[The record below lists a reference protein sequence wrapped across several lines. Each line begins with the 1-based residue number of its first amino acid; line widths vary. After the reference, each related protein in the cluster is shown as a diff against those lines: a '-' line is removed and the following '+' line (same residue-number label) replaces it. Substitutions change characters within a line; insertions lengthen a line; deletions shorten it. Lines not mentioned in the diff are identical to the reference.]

1 MHKKRRLSRCVPR
14 LSHFRATDTPHANR
28 ALAVTS
34 PPTPQIIHASMPL
47 TLRQLTTRRTIGF
60 ALPMP
65 GHFAPTRRRGRAA
78 AVPPFPCLLLL
89 LLLCSYQRASTLDIR
104 LDGRGNVRKSPLPYS
119 LQPVPEEGNKAGNPV
134 PADLMPFGPS
144 STAEE
149 AGAVAPV
156 HAPLDGKGVMPPPP
170 ITSPPP
176 APIELSEAEALKLKQ
191 ELYAKDMRR
200 GTIFDMDDA
209 PDDILEEAPV
219 GASMRTMEKPLDAA
233 PADGEAATEP
243 EAMTSASSMASSS
256 TAGAADEALMEQ
268 ETLVELAA
276 AENNGDDF
284 IVTAMR
290 SGAGSAGGRPG
301 GNVQAIRSA
310 ALAATALARQGVAA
324 AQRQAGVGAGAI
336 ASPAVLNM
344 PRPGLALLRVV
355 FVAFKRIGAMNVDFN
370 LPVSPGDRFGS
381 AVAVLLPAGDL
392 DSDYNTLEVVV
403 GAPGDHTY
411 MKRQGAV
418 FILSLANFGTTL
430 ANYRKIIPGEGVLAG
445 QACKYASFGTAVTS
459 LGDLNN
465 DGYAD
470 IAVGAPFQEDT
481 GVVYILFLAF
491 GGSVAKYI
499 KIGGCDKFGG
509 GVWGNPYFG
518 NPHYPSPLAI
528 GDEFGCS
535 IANIGDLNGD
545 GVPDLVVGAC
555 GDTDSKKGWAPGS
568 KGQEA
573 CVASGAI
580 YILFMNIDG
589 TVKYHRKISARS
601 GNLLIGPEPGDRF
614 GASVALVGH
623 RNGCTVIAV
632 GAPFADGAGHE
643 VGAVYVLELLQTGD
657 VKRFEILSSAYVPAP
672 PGSPRSQYMYMSA
685 PLASH
690 DYFGSAVA
698 ALDVDRD
705 GVCDLLVG
713 SRGLNQRTQDEG
725 AAFACYLDGVHG
737 GLLGWEQVASQ
748 SGVLVPVQPGEQF
761 GAAIA
766 VLDDLS
772 RNPSSL
778 IFVGAPGGCMD
789 AVGGAVYVL
798 RVQPIGG

>member
-1 MHKKRRLSRCVPR
+1 M
-14 LSHFRATDTPHANR
+14 
-28 ALAVTS
+28 S
-34 PPTPQIIHASMPL
+34 PLHL
-47 TLRQLTTRRTIGF
+47 F
-60 ALPMP
+60 
-65 GHFAPTRRRGRAA
+65 
-78 AVPPFPCLLLL
+78 LLF
-89 LLLCSYQRASTLDIR
+89 LLLCSSYQKASALDLR
-104 LDGRGNVRKSPLPYS
+104 LDGRGNVRKSPLS
-119 LQPVPEEGNKAGNPV
+119 TSQQPVPEEDNKAGNPV

-144 STAEE
+144 SNEE
-149 AGAVAPV
+149 ELGATAPV
-156 HAPLDGKGVMPPPP
+156 HASPKSNGAVTPLPLL
-170 ITSPPP
+170 ITTPP
-176 APIELSEAEALKLKQ
+176 APVELSEAEAMQLKQ
-191 ELYAKDMRR
+191 ELYAKDMQR
-200 GTIFDMDDA
+200 GTIFDMEDA
-209 PDDILEEAPV
+209 PDDILKEAPEI
-219 GASMRTMEKPLDAA
+219 GESMAAMEKPLNAA
-233 PADGEAATEP
+233 PADGEAAGPVAT
-243 EAMTSASSMASSS
+243 TSASSMASSY
-256 TAGAADEALMEQ
+256 TAPEDNDAITQQ
-268 ETLVELAA
+268 ETLVEVAA
-276 AENNGDDF
+276 AENNGDDL

-290 SGAGSAGGRPG
+290 SGAGVAGGRPG
-301 GNVQAIRSA
+301 GNLQAIRSA
-310 ALAATALARQGVAA
+310 AIAATALARQGIAA
-324 AQRQAGVGAGAI
+324 VQRKKGVGAGAI
-336 ASPAVLNM
+336 ASPAVLNV
-344 PRPGLALLRVV
+344 PRPGLAILRVV

-392 DSDYNTLEVVV
+392 DRNYNTLEVVV

-430 ANYRKIIPGEGVLAG
+430 LNYRKIIPGEGVLAG
-445 QACKYASFGTAVTS
+445 QACKYASFGTAVAS

-465 DGYAD
+465 DGFAD
-470 IAVGAPFQEDT
+470 IAVGAPFQEET

-509 GVWGNPYFG
+509 GVWGNPYFK

-535 IANIGDLNGD
+535 VANIGDLNGD

-555 GDTDSKKGWAPGS
+555 GDTDSKKGWYPGG
-568 KGQEA
+568 KGHDA

-589 TVKYHRKISARS
+589 TVKFHRKISARS
-601 GNLLIGPEPGDRF
+601 GNLLIGPQPGDRF

-643 VGAVYVLELLQTGD
+643 VGAVYILELLQTGD
-657 VKRFEILSSAYVPAP
+657 VKRFEIMSSAYVPAP
-672 PGSPRSQYMYMSA
+672 PGSPRSQYMYLSA

-698 ALDVDRD
+698 AMDVDQD
-705 GVCDLLVG
+705 GVRDLLVG

-725 AAFACYLDGVHG
+725 AAFACYLDGVHW
-737 GLLGWEQVASQ
+737 GLTGWEQVASQ

-766 VLDDLS
+766 VLDDPS
-772 RNPSSL
+772 RNPASL

>member
-1 MHKKRRLSRCVPR
+1 M
-14 LSHFRATDTPHANR
+14 
-28 ALAVTS
+28 
-34 PPTPQIIHASMPL
+34 
-47 TLRQLTTRRTIGF
+47 LRHVG
-60 ALPMP
+60 
-65 GHFAPTRRRGRAA
+65 PTRRRGRAA

-89 LLLCSYQRASTLDIR
+89 IFLCSPYQRASALDSR
-104 LDGRGNVRKSPLPYS
+104 LDGRGNVRKSPLPAS
-119 LQPVPEEGNKAGNPV
+119 LQPVPEADNKAGNPV
-134 PADLMPFGPS
+134 PADLMPFGPFS
-144 STAEE
+144 NEE
-149 AGAVAPV
+149 ELAVAAPV
-156 HAPLDGKGVMPPPP
+156 HAPPESKGGAMPSPS

-176 APIELSEAEALKLKQ
+176 PPIEFTGAEALKLKQ
-191 ELYAKDMRR
+191 ELYAKDMQR
-200 GTIFDMDDA
+200 GTIFDMEDA
-209 PDDILEEAPV
+209 PDDILEEAPEI
-219 GASMRTMEKPLDAA
+219 GEPMAAMEKPMDAV
-233 PADGEAATEP
+233 PVEGEAATDP
-243 EAMTSASSMASSS
+243 EATTSASSMASSS
-256 TAGAADEALMEQ
+256 TAGAADEALTEHQ
-268 ETLVELAA
+268 TLVEVAA
-276 AENNGDDF
+276 AENNGDDL

-290 SGAGSAGGRPG
+290 SGAGAAGGRPG
-301 GNVQAIRSA
+301 GNLQAIRSA

-324 AQRQAGVGAGAI
+324 VQRKKGVGAGAI
-336 ASPAVLNM
+336 ASPAVLYM
-344 PRPGLALLRVV
+344 PRPGLSLLRVV

-392 DSDYNTLEVVV
+392 DGNYNTLEVVV

-430 ANYRKIIPGEGVLAG
+430 VNYRKIIPGEGVLAG
-445 QACKYASFGTAVTS
+445 QACKYASFGTAVAS
-459 LGDLNN
+459 LGDLND
-465 DGYAD
+465 DGFAD
-470 IAVGAPFQEDT
+470 IAVGAPFQEET

-509 GVWGNPYFG
+509 AVWGNPHFG

-555 GDTDSKKGWAPGS
+555 GDTDSKKGGPGG
-568 KGQEA
+568 KGHDA

-589 TVKYHRKISARS
+589 TVKFHRKISARS
-601 GNLLIGPEPGDRF
+601 GNLLIGPQPGDRF

-643 VGAVYVLELLQTGD
+643 VGAVYILELLQTGD

-698 ALDVDRD
+698 AMDVDRD

-737 GLLGWEQVASQ
+737 GLMGWEQVASQ

-766 VLDDLS
+766 VLDDFN